1 MPFVTISITPGF
13 SAAQKKQLMQRS
25 SDAVEQSIGAPLAS
39 IRVLLH
45 ELQDGCYLNAGEFN
59 TQGLMFVV
67 EFIAGRTVAQKAA
80 LIDAL
85 SRAGTETTGIPETEV
100 RARLTTFPTA
110 AMAMPGGL
118 SAAATGR
125 EHSRS

>member
-67 EFIAGRTVAQKAA
+67 EFIAGRTVEQKAA
-80 LIDAL
+80 LIAAL
-85 SRAGTETTGIPETEV
+85 SRAGTETPGIPETEV
-100 RARLTTFPTA
+100 RARQI
-110 AMAMPGGL
+110 
-118 SAAATGR
+118 GR
-125 EHSRS
+125 EQCRERGGKYV

>member
-1 MPFVTISITPGF
+1 MSYSIWFFFVKQKTAYEMRISDW
-13 SAAQKKQLMQRS
+13 SSDVCSSDLRS

-67 EFIAGRTVAQKAA
+67 EFIAGRTVEQKAA
-80 LIDAL
+80 LKIG
-85 SRAGTETTGIPETEV
+85 RA
-100 RARLTTFPTA
+100 
-110 AMAMPGGL
+110 
-118 SAAATGR
+118 SCR
-125 EHSRS
+125 ERVCQYV

>member
-1 MPFVTISITPGF
+1 MRISDWSSDVCSSDLFVTISITPGF

-59 TQGLMFVV
+59 TPGLMFVV
-67 EFIAGRTVAQKAA
+67 DFIAGRTVEQQAA
-80 LIDAL
+80 LIAAL
-85 SRAGTETTGIPETEV
+85 SRDGTELTGIPETEV
-100 RARLTTFPTA
+100 REI
-110 AMAMPGGL
+110 
-118 SAAATGR
+118 GR
-125 EHSRS
+125 APVCTPVSDA

>member
-1 MPFVTISITPGF
+1 MPIVTISITPGF

-67 EFIAGRTVAQKAA
+67 EFIAGRTVEQKAA
-80 LIDAL
+80 LIAAL

-100 RARLTTFPTA
+100 RARLIHFPKA
-110 AMAMPGGL
+110 DKGMAGGL
-118 SAAATGR
+118 SARASGP
-125 EHSRS
+125 EPGG